1 MPGNFSVAYAFFF
14 CAGLY
19 LPGVAGIL
27 IPLVIMTVTDL
38 VISKFHYPQFFTW
51 ANFILDQSPNYLAYI
66 GIMALGRMTGRKKPW
81 WLLVTGGIVGAMLF
95 YLVTN
100 TASWF
105 ILGYAKTFAGWLRAM
120 TTGQP
125 GFPQTWEFFRN
136 TLMSGGLFTGLFVG
150 AMKLTEAEAEE
161 KEEAPD
167 ESEEESGEKAPAEAG
182 EAEPASAKY

>member
-27 IPLVIMTVTDL
+27 VPLVIMTATDFVL
-38 VISKFHYPQFFTW
+38 SRFYYPDFSW
-51 ANFILDQSPNYLAYI
+51 GNFILYQSPNYIAYI
-66 GIMALGRMTGRKKPW
+66 GIMLLGRTTGRKKPW

-105 ILGYAKTFAGWLRAM
+105 MLGYAKTFAGWLRAM
-120 TTGQP
+120 TIGLP

-150 AMKLTEAEAEE
+150 AMKLSEAEAEE
-161 KEEAPD
+161 KEEAKD
-167 ESEEESGEKAPAEAG
+167 ESDEESGEKAPAPDG
-182 EAEPASAKY
+182 EAEPAGAKS